1 MTYEFTPKG
10 VCSRKMTI
18 EIEGDTV
25 KSLSVLGGCNGNLK
39 GISSLVAGMKID
51 EIIKRLDGIDCGGK
65 GTSCPAQLAIALKQ
79 YKEQHCSDFLL
90 VRRKNGQN

>member
-1 MTYEFTPKG
+1 MTYEFIPKG

-39 GISSLVAGMKID
+39 GISSLVAGMKVD
-51 EIIKRLDGIDCGGK
+51 EVIKRLDGIDCGGK

-79 YKEQHCSDFLL
+79 YKEQ
-90 VRRKNGQN
+90 R

>member
-1 MTYEFTPKG
+1 MTYEFIPKG

-39 GISSLVAGMKID
+39 GISSLVAGMKVD
-51 EIIKRLDGIDCGGK
+51 EVIKRLDGIDCGGK

-79 YKEQHCSDFLL
+79 YKEQ
-90 VRRKNGQN
+90 Q

>member
-1 MTYEFTPKG
+1 
-10 VCSRKMTI
+10 MTI

-79 YKEQHCSDFLL
+79 YKEQH
-90 VRRKNGQN
+90 

>member
-25 KSLSVLGGCNGNLK
+25 KSLSVMGGCNGNLQ
-39 GISSLVAGMKID
+39 GISSLVKGMKID
-51 EIIKRLDGIDCGGK
+51 EIIERLDGIDCGGK

-79 YKEQHCSDFLL
+79 YKEGL
-90 VRRKNGQN
+90 

>member
-39 GISSLVAGMKID
+39 GISSLVKGMKIN
-51 EIIKRLDGIDCGGK
+51 EIIERLDGIDCGGK
-65 GTSCPAQLAIALKQ
+65 GTSCPAQLAVALKE
-79 YKEQHCSDFLL
+79 YKAQ
-90 VRRKNGQN
+90 Q

>member
-39 GISSLVAGMKID
+39 GISSLVKGMKID
-51 EIIKRLDGIDCGGK
+51 EIIERLDGIDCGGK
-65 GTSCPAQLAIALKQ
+65 GTSCPAQLAAALKE
-79 YKEQHCSDFLL
+79 YKAQ
-90 VRRKNGQN
+90 Q

>member
-1 MTYEFTPKG
+1 MIYEYTPKG

-18 EIEGDTV
+18 EIEGDVV

-39 GISSLVAGMKID
+39 GISSLVKGMKID
-51 EIIKRLDGIDCGGK
+51 EVIERLDGIDCGGK

-79 YKEQHCSDFLL
+79 YKEQ
-90 VRRKNGQN
+90 R

>member
-39 GISSLVAGMKID
+39 GISSLVKGMKID
-51 EIIKRLDGIDCGGK
+51 EIIDRLDGIDCGGK
-65 GTSCPAQLAIALKQ
+65 GTSCPAQLAVALKE
-79 YKEQHCSDFLL
+79 YKAQ
-90 VRRKNGQN
+90 Q

>member
-39 GISSLVAGMKID
+39 GISSLVAGMKVD
-51 EIIKRLDGIDCGGK
+51 EVIKRLDGIDCGGK

-79 YKEQHCSDFLL
+79 YKEQ
-90 VRRKNGQN
+90 R

>member
-39 GISSLVAGMKID
+39 GISSLVKGMKID
-51 EIIKRLDGIDCGGK
+51 EIIERLDGIDCGGK

-79 YKEQHCSDFLL
+79 YKEQ
-90 VRRKNGQN
+90 R

>member
-39 GISSLVAGMKID
+39 GISSLVKGMKID
-51 EIIKRLDGIDCGGK
+51 EIIERLDGIDCGGK
-65 GTSCPAQLAIALKQ
+65 GTSCPAQLAIALKE
-79 YKEQHCSDFLL
+79 YKS
-90 VRRKNGQN
+90 KA

>member
-39 GISSLVAGMKID
+39 GISSLVKGMKID
-51 EIIKRLDGIDCGGK
+51 DIIERLDGIDCGGK
-65 GTSCPAQLAIALKQ
+65 GTSCPAQLAVALKQ
-79 YKEQHCSDFLL
+79 YKAEQ
-90 VRRKNGQN
+90 

>member
-39 GISSLVAGMKID
+39 GISSLVKGMKID
-51 EIIKRLDGIDCGGK
+51 EIIERLDGIDCGGK

-79 YKEQHCSDFLL
+79 YKAQ
-90 VRRKNGQN
+90 Q

>member
-39 GISSLVAGMKID
+39 GISSLVKGMKID
-51 EIIKRLDGIDCGGK
+51 EIIERLDGIDCGGK
-65 GTSCPAQLAIALKQ
+65 GTSCPAQLAVALKE
-79 YKEQHCSDFLL
+79 YKAQ
-90 VRRKNGQN
+90 Q

>member
-10 VCSRKMTI
+10 VCSRKMTV

-39 GISSLVAGMKID
+39 GISSLVKGMKID
-51 EIIKRLDGIDCGGK
+51 EIIERLDGIDCGGK
-65 GTSCPAQLAIALKQ
+65 GTSCPAQLAVALKE
-79 YKEQHCSDFLL
+79 YKAQ
-90 VRRKNGQN
+90 Q

>member
-1 MTYEFTPKG
+1 MTYEFSPKG

-51 EIIKRLDGIDCGGK
+51 EIIKRLDGIDCAGK

-79 YKEQHCSDFLL
+79 YKEQH
-90 VRRKNGQN
+90 